1 MTVPD
6 DASLREL
13 YAGSYARIVRV
24 VTLVCGDQGE
34 AEDAVQDAFSR
45 LIPVWSRVSIYDD
58 PEAWVRGV
66 ALRQLSNRLRK
77 VRNGRVALRRLGAP
91 DDRAAPSSDGIDI
104 TRALAGLPLGQR
116 QVVVLH
122 YLLGLDLA
130 SVAHELSIPV
140 GTCKSRLSHA
150 RTALQPLLGEDL
162 HA

>member
-1 MTVPD
+1 MPA

-24 VTLVCGDQGE
+24 VTLVSGDQAE

-45 LIPVWSRVSIYDD
+45 LIPVWSRVSGYDD

-66 ALRQLSNRLRK
+66 ALRQLSKRFRK
-77 VRNGRVALRRLGAP
+77 ARNGRVAVRRLGPP
-91 DDRAAPSSDGIDI
+91 DDRPAPSSDRVDVR
-104 TRALAGLPLGQR
+104 RALAALPVGQR

-130 SVAHELSIPV
+130 SVARELGIPV

-150 RTALQPLLGEDL
+150 RAALQPLLEEDL